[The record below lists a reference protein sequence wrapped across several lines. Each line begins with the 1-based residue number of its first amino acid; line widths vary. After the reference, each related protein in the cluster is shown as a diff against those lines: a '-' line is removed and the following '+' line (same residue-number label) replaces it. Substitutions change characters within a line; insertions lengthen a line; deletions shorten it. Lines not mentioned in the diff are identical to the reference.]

1 MSTIWDP
8 SRVSGELVELTKVL
22 GAAHRD
28 LVILAEGNTSQRM
41 PDGSI
46 AVKASGTSM
55 AAAGAE
61 DFVLADAAELVRL
74 LTDPEATQARLSA
87 ELDAGTHG
95 GIRRRASIEAPL
107 HAVIQVLGEAAFIAH
122 THPTDVVSVL
132 ASVHGPQAYEY
143 SVYSDEAVV
152 LGRPLYVPYAQPGIE
167 LGRLFHLRLQEYLDS
182 HGELPSL
189 VLLGNHGIVAIGTTP
204 QAVDG
209 ITAMAVKGARI
220 RVGAHSM
227 GGVVPVPEESLAS
240 FFDRSDILDRRRLLA
255 GNQGTGHQTKET
267 T

>member
-1 MSTIWDP
+1 MSTLWDP
-8 SRVSGELVELTKVL
+8 SRVSHVLVELTNVL
-22 GAAHRD
+22 GAPHRD
-28 LVILAEGNTSQRM
+28 LVILAEGNTSQRL
-41 PDGSI
+41 PDGNI

-61 DFVLADAAELVRL
+61 DFVLADPRELVDL

-107 HAVIQVLGEAAFIAH
+107 HAVVQVLGEAAFIAH
-122 THPTDVVSVL
+122 THPTAVVSVL
-132 ASVHGPQAYEY
+132 ASIHGQQAYEY

-167 LGRLFHLRLQEYLDS
+167 LGRLFHFRLREYLDS
-182 HGELPSL
+182 YGELPSL
-189 VLLGNHGIVAIGTTP
+189 VLLGNHGMVAIGATV

-220 RVGAHSM
+220 RAEAYAM
-227 GGVVPVPEESLAS
+227 GGVVPVPEESLAA
-240 FFDRSDILDRRRLLA
+240 FFDRSDILERRRLLA
-255 GNQGTGHQTKET
+255 GNHGTGERTKEKT
-267 T
+267 

>member
-1 MSTIWDP
+1 MTTFWDP
-8 SRVSGELVELTKVL
+8 SRVSDALVALTNVL

-28 LVILAEGNTSQRM
+28 LVILAEGNTSERM
-41 PDGSI
+41 ADGTI

-55 AAAGAE
+55 AAAGAA
-61 DFVLADAAELVRL
+61 DFVLADAPELVRIL
-74 LTDPEATQARLSA
+74 NDPEATQDRLSA
-87 ELDAGTHG
+87 ELDAGMHG

-132 ASVHGPQAYEY
+132 ASVHGPRAYEY

-167 LGRLFHLRLQEYLDS
+167 LGRLFHLRLREYLDLY
-182 HGELPSL
+182 GELPSL
-189 VLLGNHGIVAIGTTP
+189 VLLGNHGIVAIGATP
-204 QAVDG
+204 EAVDG

-220 RVGAHSM
+220 RAGAHAM

-240 FFDRSDILDRRRLLA
+240 FFDRSDILERRRLLA
-255 GNQGTGHQTKET
+255 GSQGTGERTKEKT
-267 T
+267 